1 MQEQSRP
8 RALLQLYSFWRSSAS
23 YRVRIA
29 LNLKGLKY
37 EYVPVHLTRD
47 GGEQNAAAYRA
58 LNPQG
63 RVPLLADGD
72 FRIAQSLAILDYLEA
87 LQPRPALLP
96 AEPRLRARM
105 LAFCHAIVADIQP
118 LQNTGPVKYLAD
130 HFGADEAGKAAWNRH
145 WIQRGLEALEQE
157 RTLAMRAGVPD
168 TACAFGDAPTWADCV
183 LVPQVYNA
191 ERWQCDVTKF
201 PLLYRLAQRLRE
213 RPAFAAALPE
223 RQPDAPGPAAA

>member
-1 MQEQSRP
+1 V
-8 RALLQLYSFWRSSAS
+8 LKLYSFWRSSAS

-63 RVPLLADGD
+63 RVPLLVDGD

-87 LQPRPALLP
+87 LQPGPALLP
-96 AEPRLRARM
+96 AEPQLRARV

-118 LQNTGPVKYLAD
+118 LQNTGPVKYLGD
-130 HFGADEAGKAAWNRH
+130 HCGADEGRKAAWIRH

-157 RTLAMRAGVPD
+157 RGGVPD

-191 ERWQCDVTKF
+191 ERWQCDATKF
-201 PLLYRLAQRLRE
+201 PWLYRLAQRLRE

-223 RQPDAPGPAAA
+223 RQPDAPGPSAPGST